1 MVQSAEKC
9 AAKVRPTAR
18 GVYEDDIEEIE
29 ENVLPKKVKKKLH
42 SAQQDWFE
50 KLKAFQ
56 LPSAKCSVLHGSLGW
71 LREEAQGWRIL
82 WYLHGLWSSSQEGSG
97 EDVDVGGVE
106 GWRTQAG
113 DQREIYI
120 YTTRKWLSQMRT
132 YPRKSYSYV
141 MSKHTLGGLGPL
153 LLCHHNKP

>member
-1 MVQSAEKC
+1 MAQKMTRQEVEKLCKELQQRNQELQACQTYGQATLNQLRQELKEQSRVMEILEVMKSEYASMAMGQAYQIDQKLSDDMVQFAEKC

-29 ENVLPKKVKKKLH
+29 ENVLPKKVKKKLQ
-42 SAQQDWFE
+42 SAQQEWFE

-82 WYLHGLWSSSQEGSG
+82 
-97 EDVDVGGVE
+97 
-106 GWRTQAG
+106 
-113 DQREIYI
+113 
-120 YTTRKWLSQMRT
+120 
-132 YPRKSYSYV
+132 
-141 MSKHTLGGLGPL
+141 
-153 LLCHHNKP
+153 

>member
-1 MVQSAEKC
+1 MAQKMTRQEVEKLCKELQQRNQELQACQTYGQATLNQLRQELKEQSRVMEILEVMKSEYASMAMGQAYQIDQKLSDDMVQFAEKC

-56 LPSAKCSVLHGSLGW
+56 LPSAKCSVLHGSLRW

-82 WYLHGLWSSSQEGSG
+82 
-97 EDVDVGGVE
+97 
-106 GWRTQAG
+106 
-113 DQREIYI
+113 
-120 YTTRKWLSQMRT
+120 
-132 YPRKSYSYV
+132 
-141 MSKHTLGGLGPL
+141 
-153 LLCHHNKP
+153 